1 MHPDLALVGQQFE
14 AAEARLHRLAELVDD
29 AQWGRRVRETSW
41 SIGECVA
48 HLSLTNARYL
58 PLLSEAIDA
67 APMMDEPDEA
77 AVPERMRRDVA
88 GWLLSRM
95 MEPPVRFKV
104 PTSASFI
111 PVGAASRAADLA
123 EFDAVQAKLREMIVA
138 MDGLDPTRIRLTS
151 PFNAR
156 LKYSLYSAL
165 HILAAHERRH
175 IWQAERVMRQLER
188 QQKATR

>member
-1 MHPDLALVGQQFE
+1 MHPDLALLSQQFE

-29 AQWGRRVRETSW
+29 AQWGRRARETSW

-95 MEPPVRFKV
+95 MEPPVRFRV
-104 PTSASFI
+104 PTSAAFV
-111 PVGAASRAADLA
+111 PVGAASRATDLA
-123 EFDAVQAKLREMIVA
+123 EFDGVQAKLREMIVA

-188 QQKATR
+188 QQKASR

>member
-1 MHPDLALVGQQFE
+1 MHPDLALLSHQFE
-14 AAEARLHRLAELVDD
+14 AAEARLHRLAEMVDD
-29 AQWGRRVRETSW
+29 VQWGRRVRETSW

-48 HLSLTNARYL
+48 HLTLTNARYL

-95 MEPPVRFKV
+95 MEPPVRFRV
-104 PTSASFI
+104 PTAAAFV
-111 PVGAASRAADLA
+111 PAGAASRAADLA
-123 EFDAVQAKLREMIVA
+123 EFDGVQAKLREMIVA

-175 IWQAERVMRQLER
+175 IWQAERVLRQLER
-188 QQKATR
+188 HQKVSR